1 MKENGISFSSVK
13 EAEEGVGVIPGGGGI
28 PIQGKTYSQI

>member
-1 MKENGISFSSVK
+1 MKENGISFSPINK
-13 EAEEGVGVIPGGGGI
+13 AEEGVGVIPGGGGI